1 MGHPYRMPK
10 RMLNAFDAAPGRTVE
25 VKVGDLF
32 ALRIN
37 VDLLVISAKEN
48 YYEPVPGTMV
58 KVLRDRCGLNVSRL
72 RHSPE
77 LDLTGS
83 PTIRGW
89 VSPLL
94 EASACPPTWPEGSQT
109 KFCRLAVLE
118 SPQVP
123 LEERDGLIF
132 QQLFRLLALLP
143 LHGIHCNS
151 VATPLLN
158 TGEQNEPPEALY
170 PAILD
175 AIDNGF
181 RHVADLQRFIIFDLK
196 EEALQSLCL
205 QINKTLQR
213 SPLQKEVL
221 TIKAKDR
228 ETLSDLSKKLGHFQ
242 RKHSDSIKSKE
253 IESSLAALSEEIQGE
268 QITVVTL
275 GFQSRLLLEALVL
288 EALRIKGFTAQKNLY
303 RNVEVL
309 KKGTSAW
316 SGNAM
321 DTVRTFGN
329 WMCHATPHF
338 EDEVVP
344 RRHVTRDDLLA
355 MILALHRVLDDYPWP
370 MRDKPRRKRRRK
382 PSSKARNNHHDR
394 IQYNS
399 TKT

>member
-1 MGHPYRMPK
+1 
-10 RMLNAFDAAPGRTVE
+10 MLNAFDAAPGRTVE
-25 VKVGDLF
+25 VKAGDLF

-48 YYEPVPGTMV
+48 YYKPVHGTMV
-58 KVLRDRCGLNVSRL
+58 KVLRDRCGINISQL
-72 RHSPE
+72 RKCPD

-94 EASACPPTWPEGSQT
+94 ETSANRPIWPEGSQT
-109 KFCRLAVLE
+109 RFRRLAVLE

-158 TGEQNEPPEALY
+158 TGEQKEPAEALY

-196 EEALQSLCL
+196 QKELQSLCA
-205 QINKTLQR
+205 QINETLRR

-221 TIKAKDR
+221 TVKPKYR
-228 ETLSDLSKKLGHFQ
+228 DLLTDLGKKLQHFQ
-242 RKHSDSIKSKE
+242 RNHQETLILNDIQST
-253 IESSLAALSEEIQGE
+253 LAALLDELQGE

-275 GFQSRLLLEALVL
+275 GFQARKLLEALVI
-288 EALRIKGFTAQKNLY
+288 EALRLRKIDQQSPNYSLFQKIRL
-303 RNVEVL
+303 L
-309 KKGTSAW
+309 GDGTSAW
-316 SGNAM
+316 SANAIH
-321 DTVRTFGN
+321 TVRTFGN

-344 RRHVTRDDLLA
+344 RRHVTPDDMLA
-355 MILALHRVLDDYPWP
+355 MILALQRVLDDYPWP
-370 MRDKPRRKRRRK
+370 SREKPRRKRKRRPRSK
-382 PSSKARNNHHDR
+382 SPSGNHGQAQVNT
-394 IQYNS
+394 IAL
-399 TKT
+399 